1 MNSLLITSPLSQA
14 PQFSLE
20 PKLPTVQNQNTTSY
34 SCQNVCVKGECL
46 PFKANIR
53 KVENM
58 HITVIQG
65 KYKAS
70 KLKKKMHK
78 FPTLFKIFVSLY
90 YELKLKGFSHLEIF
104 LNKYKAI
111 NLGSDLVVS
120 IKKNGKNNP
129 VDIYC

>member
-1 MNSLLITSPLSQA
+1 
-14 PQFSLE
+14 
-20 PKLPTVQNQNTTSY
+20 
-34 SCQNVCVKGECL
+34 
-46 PFKANIR
+46 
-53 KVENM
+53 M